1 MHRPA
6 LMRLALGVGASMVIL
21 ALSGCGSG
29 TAQQEAKVRPLPEPG
44 QTLRPGEYR
53 PEEFEPPLSFRVGKG
68 WSAFQQEASVDFA
81 ISTQGETRWIGV
93 TNVEEVYKPTA
104 KGTSTVESNAVKA
117 PKDLVGWF
125 QDHPYL
131 KTDKPESVT
140 VGGVK
145 GEQFDMIV
153 EVPEGY
159 FGECGSDCMDIYR
172 LGNGEPLAQEDGDK
186 VRIIVLED
194 VKGDIVSFDIGVSEA
209 SEFDEF
215 MPEAQKVVDSVK
227 WGDS

>member
-1 MHRPA
+1 
-6 LMRLALGVGASMVIL
+6 MRLALGVGVSMVIL

-53 PEEFEPPLSFRVGKG
+53 PEEFEPPLYFRVGKG

-145 GEQFDMIV
+145 GEQFDMLV

-194 VKGDIVSFDIGVSEA
+194 VKGDMVSFDIGVSEA

-227 WGDS
+227 WGGS

>member
-1 MHRPA
+1 MHRIA
-6 LMRLALGVGASMVIL
+6 LMRLALGVSIVIL
-21 ALSGCGSG
+21 ALSGCGS
-29 TAQQEAKVRPLPEPG
+29 ALSQKVARVRPLPEPG
-44 QTLRPGEYR
+44 QTLRPGEYL
-53 PEEFEPPLSFRVGKG
+53 PGEFEPPLSFRVGNG
-68 WSAFQQEASVDFA
+68 WSALSKEASFDFA
-81 ISTQGETRWIGV
+81 ISRQGETKWIGV

-140 VGGVK
+140 VEGVK
-145 GEQFDMIV
+145 GEQFDMLV

-172 LGNGEPLAQEDGDK
+172 LGNGDPLAQEDGDK

-194 VKGDIVSFDIGVSEA
+194 VKGDMVSFDIGVSE
-209 SEFDEF
+209 
-215 MPEAQKVVDSVK
+215 
-227 WGDS
+227 

>member
-1 MHRPA
+1 
-6 LMRLALGVGASMVIL
+6 MRLALGVGVSMVIL

-131 KTDKPESVT
+131 ETDKPESVT

-145 GEQFDMIV
+145 GEQFDMLV

-194 VKGDIVSFDIGVSEA
+194 VKGDMVSFDIGVSEA

-227 WGDS
+227 WGGS

>member
-6 LMRLALGVGASMVIL
+6 LMRLALGVGVSMVIL
-21 ALSGCGSG
+21 ALSGCGSK